1 MVPNVPNINPPRRK
15 PTIYLHGAHQ
25 LTVNSRCSSQ
35 NWKDGGCWFLLY
47 RECEICIL
55 YEKKFA
61 KSFFSNSN
69 QYPKVAT
76 WKIWNQNMYYQ
87 VSCVFLHISEKKST
101 QSVCLVLTGVH
112 VVNFFIWDNLGQI
125 FFIQHTYD
133 VSGITHVCSFNNIR
147 LKIGQ
152 IQSFYY
158 EKHIHAA
165 YTYMYIAHITNTYYI
180 CKRWAE

>member
-1 MVPNVPNINPPRRK
+1 MVPNVPNINPRRRN

-69 QYPKVAT
+69 QYPKVTT

-125 FFIQHTYD
+125 FLYSTHMTFLGSHMYAVLTILGWKLAKFKVFTMRNTYM
-133 VSGITHVCSFNNIR
+133 
-147 LKIGQ
+147 Q
-152 IQSFYY
+152 
-158 EKHIHAA
+158 HIHIC
-165 YTYMYIAHITNTYYI
+165 TLHI
-180 CKRWAE
+180 